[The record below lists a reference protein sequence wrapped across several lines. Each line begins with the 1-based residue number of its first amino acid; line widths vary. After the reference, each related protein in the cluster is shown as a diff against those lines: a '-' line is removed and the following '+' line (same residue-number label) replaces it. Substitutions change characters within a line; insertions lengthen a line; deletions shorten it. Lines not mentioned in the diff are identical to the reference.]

1 MKKVKSI
8 LPLTFVIIL
17 AGLFAAFIISGLAG
31 GQKESGVFYYDSRLV
46 TTKQYDEYSNVLN
59 DETVSKSYIHKPI
72 DLRKKFTKKKYKKL
86 FNALVYGFVNE
97 MPTSKLYNE
106 NGCYLSICYATYFNV
121 AENRTSGVLE
131 CYIFTKNLEEAGEIF
146 FLRNDIESMNVSINN
161 TEYGGSSPILEAL
174 AKEKDKKYVILTN
187 GMDTKLLDNENNLVK
202 AGTSRHKLEIVGDCY
217 SVLEQ
222 KGLGISYNDII
233 NEENLIW
240 FDFDK

>member
-8 LPLTFVIIL
+8 LPLTAIIIL

-59 DETVSKSYIHKPI
+59 EETVSKSYIHKPI

-97 MPTSKLYNE
+97 VSTSKLYNE
-106 NGCYLSICYATYFNV
+106 NGCYLSISNTTFFDV
-121 AENRTSGVLE
+121 ASNQTSDVIQ
-131 CYIFTKNLEEAGEIF
+131 CFIFTKDLEEAGTIM
-146 FLRNDIESMNVSINN
+146 FLSNKIETLSVSVNN
-161 TEYGGSSPILEAL
+161 SEYGSPSVILEKL
-174 AKEKDKKYVILTN
+174 AKEKDKKYVFLIN
-187 GMDTKLLDNENNLVK
+187 GVDTKLLDNENNVINV
-202 AGTSRHKLEIVGDCY
+202 GTSRHELEIVGDCY